1 LRAAELSLMSQQRY
15 TIARL
20 THEGEHFEIL
30 VKPDPA
36 LSFRLGK
43 GTSLSE
49 ALVSDTIYSDANKGT
64 KPSEDKLR
72 KAFGTTDTLK
82 IAETILRRGML
93 QLTTEQRRQ
102 MTEDR
107 RRQIVAFISRHA
119 VDPKTN
125 LPHPPMRIETAMEQV
140 HYPIDPFKETEEQA
154 KEIIKLLRPILPL
167 KIEQVLVNVHIPAQY
182 ASRAYGSVKG
192 FGNIKK
198 EEWRADG
205 SWFAAVEM
213 PAGLYGPFL
222 EKLGELTKGTAEAS
236 IG

>member
-1 LRAAELSLMSQQRY
+1 MSQQRY

-43 GTSLSE
+43 GTALSE
-49 ALVSDTIYSDANKGT
+49 VLVSDDIYSDANKGT

-72 KAFGTTDTLK
+72 KAFGTIDTLK
-82 IAETILRRGML
+82 IAETILKRGML
-93 QLTTEQRRQ
+93 QLTTEQRKK
-102 MTEDR
+102 MTESR
-107 RRQIVAFISRHA
+107 RKQIITFISRYCI
-119 VDPKTN
+119 DPKTN
-125 LPHPPMRIETAMEQV
+125 LPHPPTRIEKAMEQI

-154 KEIIKLLRPILPL
+154 KDIIKLLRPILPL
-167 KIEQVLVNVHIPAQY
+167 KIEQIRVNVNIPPQY
-182 ASRAYGSVKG
+182 ASKAYGSVKG
-192 FGNIKK
+192 FGTITK

-205 SWFAAVEM
+205 SWFAVVEM

-222 EKLGELTKGTAEAS
+222 EKLGELTRGTAEAK

>member
-1 LRAAELSLMSQQRY
+1 MSQQRY

-43 GTSLSE
+43 GTGLSE
-49 ALVSDTIYSDANKGT
+49 ALVSDIIYSDANKGT

-82 IAETILRRGML
+82 IAETILRRGVL
-93 QLTTEQRRQ
+93 QLTTEQRKQ

-107 RRQIVAFISRHA
+107 RRQIIAFISRHS

-125 LPHPPMRIETAMEQV
+125 LPHPPTRIENAMEQV

-167 KIEQVLVNVHIPAQY
+167 KIEQVLVSVRVPPQY
-182 ASRAYGSVKG
+182 ASKAYGTVKG
-192 FGNIKK
+192 FGTIKK
-198 EEWRADG
+198 EEWRSDG
-205 SWFAAVEM
+205 SWFAVVEM
-213 PAGLYGPFL
+213 PAGLYGPLL
-222 EKLGELTKGTAEAS
+222 EKLGEITRGTAEAK

>member
-1 LRAAELSLMSQQRY
+1 MSQQRY

-43 GTSLSE
+43 GTTLAE
-49 ALVSDTIYSDANKGT
+49 ALVSDLIYSDANKGT
-64 KPSEDKLR
+64 RPSEEKLR
-72 KAFGTTDTLK
+72 KAFSTTDNLK

-93 QLTTEQRRQ
+93 QLTTEQRKQ

-107 RRQIVAFISRHA
+107 RRQIIAFIARHCI
-119 VDPKTN
+119 DPKTN
-125 LPHPPMRIETAMEQV
+125 LPHPPMRIENAMEQI

-154 KEIIKLLRPILPL
+154 KDIIKLLRPILPL
-167 KIEQVLVNVHIPAQY
+167 KIEQVLVNVSIPAQY

-192 FGNIKK
+192 FGTIRK

-205 SWFAAVEM
+205 SWFATVEM
-213 PAGLYGPFL
+213 PAGLYAPLL
-222 EKLGELTKGTAEAS
+222 EKLGTLTKGTAEAKIS
-236 IG
+236 